1 MRKTALFM
9 AKLHHAGHNRRF
21 TQVAYYTHPQDVA
34 NVIEHLGVNLVDTTV
49 LERLVCAALLH
60 DTLEDSVLL
69 GNQVSAGYAERRML
83 YKNQLRAIFGCSVLN
98 IVQNVTLQQVTKER
112 NRAAVITNMLENVKH
127 WDTETCCVKLADIC
141 CNLRDYPTDK
151 RKRPYVREKA
161 KQVAAIY
168 ARLESIGDA
177 DATTRL
183 AYRLL
188 SVTLSTFDRYSP
200 EG

>member
-34 NVIEHLGVNLVDTTV
+34 DTIEHLGRNLVDATV
-49 LERLVCAALLH
+49 LDRLVCAALLH

-69 GNQVSAGYAERRML
+69 GNPSDTGYAERRML
-83 YKNQLRAIFGCSVLN
+83 YKNQLRAVFGYIVWS
-98 IVQNVTLQQVTKER
+98 IVQNVTLQPVTKER
-112 NRAAVITNMLENVKH
+112 NRAAVIANMLEKVKH

-151 RKRPYVREKA
+151 RKRSYVREKA

-168 ARLESIGDA
+168 ARLESLGGA
-177 DATTRL
+177 DATARL

-188 SVTLSTFDRYSP
+188 AVTLNTFDRYSQ
-200 EG
+200 EN